1 MDSTPLS
8 IRTDPIRTVRVASAI
23 APNYN
28 LLGNNPKSVCIFLFL
43 FIFLSLQF
51 RFWLLRSI
59 PISWWHVSSIFIS
72 VQDCGRDDPELRNE
86 TKKRFVDLL
95 TEELLLQK
103 VVAEDNKR
111 HANFT
116 LGQAKRV
123 AFHFLKET
131 EKCNAAMETCE
142 ARREEA
148 EMSLRQVRKETAMW
162 ELRARKF
169 GWSA

>member
-28 LLGNNPKSVCIFLFL
+28 LLGNNPKS
-43 FIFLSLQF
+43 
-51 RFWLLRSI
+51 
-59 PISWWHVSSIFIS
+59 
-72 VQDCGRDDPELRNE
+72 
-86 TKKRFVDLL
+86 
-95 TEELLLQK
+95 K

-116 LGQAKRV
+116 LGQAKRA